1 MFSEHTLKYSLR
13 YLYRGAVHEYGCN
26 EKDAN
31 ALLEQLDFRK
41 LASAFRQKARRV
53 YAFEA
58 LKDGVSP
65 PEFRGRDLFG
75 QWAVRVYNDA
85 VPPTKE
91 ALPSLSRAWEV
102 WMTEDGNLRTV
113 SCILNKDSVEPLETR
128 FREVCGYPFGCE
140 LNLNLDET
148 TTQLRK
154 MYAVEQT
161 PLPFLAA

>member
-1 MFSEHTLKYSLR
+1 MFSEHTLKHSLR
-13 YLYRGAVHEYGCN
+13 YFYRGAVHEYGCN
-26 EKDAN
+26 EKDAD

-41 LASAFRQKARRV
+41 LASAFRQQARRV
-53 YAFEA
+53 YAFET
-58 LKDGVSP
+58 LKDAVSP

-75 QWAVRVYNDA
+75 QWAVRVYDD
-85 VPPTKE
+85 VTPLTKD
-91 ALPSLSRAWEV
+91 ALPTLSRAWEV

-140 LNLNLDET
+140 LNPALNDV

-154 MYAVEQT
+154 MYAAEQAA
-161 PLPFLAA
+161 PPFLAA

>member
-53 YAFEA
+53 CAFEA

-75 QWAVRVYNDA
+75 QWAVRVYND
-85 VPPTKE
+85 VTPLKDDSLPT
-91 ALPSLSRAWEV
+91 LSRAWEV
-102 WMTEDGNLRTV
+102 WMKEDGNLVTV
-113 SCILNKDSVEPLETR
+113 SCITNTDSCETR
-128 FREVCGYPFGCE
+128 FREICGYPFGCA
-140 LNLNLDET
+140 LNPKLEDVTE
-148 TTQLRK
+148 QLRT
-154 MYAVEQT
+154 MYVADQ
-161 PLPFLAA
+161 LLAA

>member
-75 QWAVRVYNDA
+75 QWAVRVYND
-85 VPPTKE
+85 VTPLKDDSLLT
-91 ALPSLSRAWEV
+91 LSRAWEV
-102 WMTEDGNLRTV
+102 WMKEDGNLVTV
-113 SCILNKDSVEPLETR
+113 SCITNTDSCETR
-128 FREVCGYPFGCE
+128 FREICGYPFGCA
-140 LNLNLDET
+140 LNPKLEDVTE
-148 TTQLRK
+148 QLRT
-154 MYAVEQT
+154 MYVADQ
-161 PLPFLAA
+161 LLAA

>member
-26 EKDAN
+26 EKDAD

-75 QWAVRVYNDA
+75 QWAVRVYND
-85 VPPTKE
+85 VTPLKDDSLPT
-91 ALPSLSRAWEV
+91 LSRAWEV
-102 WMTEDGNLRTV
+102 WMKEDGNLVTV
-113 SCILNKDSVEPLETR
+113 SCITNTDSCETR
-128 FREVCGYPFGCE
+128 FREICGYPFGCA
-140 LNLNLDET
+140 LNPKLEDVTE
-148 TTQLRK
+148 QLRT
-154 MYAVEQT
+154 MYVADQ
-161 PLPFLAA
+161 LLAA

>member
-1 MFSEHTLKYSLR
+1 MNY
-13 YLYRGAVHEYGCN
+13 C
-26 EKDAN
+26 
-31 ALLEQLDFRK
+31 K
-41 LASAFRQKARRV
+41 LALAFRQKARRV

-75 QWAVRVYNDA
+75 QWAVCVYDD
-85 VPPTKE
+85 VTPLKKD
-91 ALPSLSRAWEV
+91 ALPTLSRAWEV

-140 LNLNLDET
+140 LRTCAKINISEVT
-148 TTQLRK
+148 
-154 MYAVEQT
+154 
-161 PLPFLAA
+161 

>member
-65 PEFRGRDLFG
+65 LEFRGRDLFG
-75 QWAVRVYNDA
+75 QWAVRVYND
-85 VPPTKE
+85 VTPLKDDSLPT
-91 ALPSLSRAWEV
+91 LSRAWEV
-102 WMTEDGNLRTV
+102 WMKEDGNLVTV
-113 SCILNKDSVEPLETR
+113 SCITNTDSCETR
-128 FREVCGYPFGCE
+128 FREICGYPFGCA
-140 LNLNLDET
+140 LNPKLEDVTE
-148 TTQLRK
+148 QLRT
-154 MYAVEQT
+154 MYVADQ
-161 PLPFLAA
+161 LLAA

>member
-1 MFSEHTLKYSLR
+1 MNY
-13 YLYRGAVHEYGCN
+13 C
-26 EKDAN
+26 
-31 ALLEQLDFRK
+31 K

-53 YAFEA
+53 YAFEV

-85 VPPTKE
+85 VPLTKE

-102 WMTEDGNLRTV
+102 WMKEDGNLLSV
-113 SCILNKDSVEPLETR
+113 SCILNKNSVEPLETR

-154 MYAVEQT
+154 MYAAEQT
-161 PLPFLAA
+161 PLPLLAA

>member
-13 YLYRGAVHEYGCN
+13 YLYRGAVHEYGCS

-75 QWAVRVYNDA
+75 QWAVCVYNDA
-85 VPPTKE
+85 VPLTKE
-91 ALPSLSRAWEV
+91 VLPSLSRAWEV

-148 TTQLRK
+148 TKQLRK
-154 MYAVEQT
+154 MYIAEQAA
-161 PLPFLAA
+161 PPYLAA